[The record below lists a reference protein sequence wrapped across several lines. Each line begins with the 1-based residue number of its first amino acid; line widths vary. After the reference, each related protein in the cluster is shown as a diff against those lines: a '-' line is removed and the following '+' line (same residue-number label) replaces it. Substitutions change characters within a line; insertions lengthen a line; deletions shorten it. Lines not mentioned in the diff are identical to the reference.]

1 LALGLGLI
9 SAALIG
15 SELTL
20 TRLLS
25 VVLWYHFAF
34 FAISVALFGLGLA
47 ALCVHYFD
55 HKLKDVPSALA
66 WGSGATAVALICV
79 DLAFI
84 NVTPDWFGGALGVFT
99 TLTFKLLLLFALAA
113 VPFFFGG
120 FVVSLALTRHA
131 AHASRL
137 YFWDLLGAAL
147 GAVATLLL
155 SARLPAPLVLCVF
168 SGVAC
173 LAGLSFAAPSRRRG
187 LTGVLTALATGIAAL
202 AFLGDGLFTLRVAK
216 GIDVRQAQPELMRWN
231 AFSLVSVLPSADFK
245 GWGLSPR
252 YAGAIPEQKTL
263 IIDMNAMTPLLAFD
277 GDFEQV
283 DYVTYDLSAFVY
295 RVRPG
300 SPNACVIGAGGGK
313 DVLAALSSGTRH
325 VTAVEVNPI
334 IATEIMRGSY
344 RAMVGDLYG
353 RSDVSL
359 VVEDGRS
366 FVRRTRDRFAVVH
379 LSMVDTSAASAAGA
393 YALSENALY
402 TRDAFVDFF
411 GALSPGG
418 VLSVSSVS
426 LPDLWVGTR
435 LATIARSALGGGAV
449 ADRVVVLETPWLGV
463 REARLYN
470 FLVAPDGF
478 DAATLQAVRVQ
489 AERLG
494 FTIVHAPGPKVQ
506 SPLLEHELIRR
517 VLMEPDA
524 GALQQFLAGLPLD
537 TTATTDDRP
546 FFFYQNRLRDL
557 PLALVAPTPL
567 HLFGNGLILL
577 AKVLLL
583 SVLFALLLIL
593 LPKFLGDK
601 AKAKN
606 EQGVGWDLTFAGCL
620 GIGFL
625 LVELGLLHRIS
636 PYLGEPTL
644 SLSVVIVAVL
654 LGGAIGSRTLAARSE
669 KVVRRTLLALVCLV
683 CLAAL
688 LLPSLMDA
696 TRGWSPQGRGLVAA
710 MVVFCVGVL
719 LGVPMPAALRALS
732 QRAPH
737 RTAWFWAVNGG
748 MSVLGTVLATLLA
761 LHYGSAVTVLVGA
774 AVYVVALGL
783 ASRVLA
789 HAPPAVGAR
798 PAAPAPQ

>member
-1 LALGLGLI
+1 MLEPAAPPSRTLSIGLALI
-9 SAALIG
+9 SGALIA

-47 ALCVHYFD
+47 ALTVHYFD
-55 HKLKDVPSALA
+55 HKWQDVPRVLAL
-66 WGSGATAVALICV
+66 GSGGTAVALVCV

-84 NVTPDWFGGALGVFT
+84 NVTPDWFGGAMGVFT
-99 TLTFKLLLLFALAA
+99 TLTLKLLLLFALAA
-113 VPFFFGG
+113 VPFFCGG
-120 FVVSLALTRHA
+120 LVVSLALTRHA

-137 YFWDLLGAAL
+137 YFWDLLGAGL

-155 SARLPAPLVLCVF
+155 AEWLPAPQLLCLF
-168 SGVAC
+168 AGIAC
-173 LAGLSFAAPSRRRG
+173 LAGLCFLVDVHRRTLAATLG
-187 LTGVLTALATGIAAL
+187 ALAVGIAAL
-202 AFLGDGLFTLRVAK
+202 TILGDGVLSLRVAK
-216 GIDVRQAQPELMRWN
+216 GIDVRRAQPELMRWN

-245 GWGLSPR
+245 GWGLSPQYR
-252 YAGAIPEQKTL
+252 GSIPPQKTL

-277 GDFEQV
+277 GDFKKV
-283 DYVTYDLSAFVY
+283 DYVTHDLSAFVY

-300 SPNACVIGAGGGK
+300 LDSACVIGAGGGK
-313 DVLAALSSGTRH
+313 DVLAALSSGTQH

-334 IATEIMRGSY
+334 IATEIMRGSH

-353 RSDVSL
+353 RDDVSM

-366 FVRRTRDRFAVVH
+366 FVRRSADKFNVVH

-402 TRDAFVDFF
+402 TRDAFADFF
-411 GALSPGG
+411 RALAPKG

-435 LATIARSALGGGAV
+435 LATIARSALGGGSV
-449 ADRVVVLETPWLGV
+449 AERVVVVETPWLGV

-478 DAATLQAVRVQ
+478 DAATLQAVH
-489 AERLG
+489 AESQRLG
-494 FTIVHAPGPKVQ
+494 FTLVHAPGTPPQ
-506 SPLLEHELIRR
+506 SPLFEHGLIRR
-517 VLMEPDA
+517 VLTEADDQ
-524 GALQQFLAGLPLD
+524 ALQQFLGTLPLD
-537 TTATTDDRP
+537 TTATSDNRP
-546 FFFYQNRLRDL
+546 FFFYQNRLKDL
-557 PLALVAPTPL
+557 PIALVAPTPL

-577 AKVLLL
+577 AKVFLL
-583 SVLFALLLIL
+583 SVLFALLLIVLPL
-593 LPKFLGDK
+593 LLGGK
-601 AKAKN
+601 ARGDSAP
-606 EQGVGWDLTFAGCL
+606 GAVADLAFAGCL
-620 GIGFL
+620 GVGFL

-654 LGGAIGSRTLAARSE
+654 LGGAIGSRSLAA
-669 KVVRRTLLALVCLV
+669 KPAATVRRSMLVLVCAV

-688 LLPSLMDA
+688 LLPGLMDA
-696 TRGWSPQGRGLVAA
+696 TRGWSPQGRGALAA
-710 MVVFCVGVL
+710 VVVFCIGVL

-732 QRAPH
+732 ARAPR

-748 MSVLGTVLATLLA
+748 TSVLGTVLSTLLA
-761 LHYGSAVTVLVGA
+761 LHFGATATVLAGA
-774 AVYVVALGL
+774 AVYLLALGL
-783 ASRVLA
+783 APRVLR
-789 HAPPAVGAR
+789 G
-798 PAAPAPQ
+798 APA